1 MKDKRINIT
10 VHTVP
15 NGYTLNVSGKEY
27 MYFNQEMLMAG
38 IFSHLALGMKN
49 DIANNI
55 ILSLMEAASQWPTAG
70 EAITANAQLI
80 SERKNAQR
88 NERVAR
94 KQLSQM
100 EKKYQYILKS
110 YTDAK
115 RLITFHELKIKELEK
130 ELKRLTKRKK

>member
-1 MKDKRINIT
+1 MKDKRTNIT

-80 SERKNAQR
+80 SERKNA
-88 NERVAR
+88 
-94 KQLSQM
+94 
-100 EKKYQYILKS
+100 
-110 YTDAK
+110 
-115 RLITFHELKIKELEK
+115 
-130 ELKRLTKRKK
+130 

>member
-15 NGYTLNVSGKEY
+15 NGYTLNVNGKEY

-38 IFSHLALGMKN
+38 IFSHLALGLKN

-80 SERKNAQR
+80 SDRKNAQR

-100 EKKYQYILKS
+100 EKKYQSIFNS

>member
-94 KQLSQM
+94 KQLSQT

-115 RLITFHELKIKELEK
+115 RLITFHEL
-130 ELKRLTKRKK
+130 

>member
-1 MKDKRINIT
+1 MKDNRTNIT

-49 DIANNI
+49 DIPNNI

-100 EKKYQYILKS
+100 EKKYQSILKS

-130 ELKRLTKRKK
+130 EVKRLTKRKK

>member
-1 MKDKRINIT
+1 
-10 VHTVP
+10 
-15 NGYTLNVSGKEY
+15 

-38 IFSHLALGMKN
+38 TFSHLALGMKN

-100 EKKYQYILKS
+100 EKKYQSIFNS